1 MYCAHYVLPLTQP
14 AENTC
19 YNACYNAIQNRRDVV
34 NLNNLI
40 KTLQQDILTNNPE
53 AEPILTKMVSSE
65 TISIC
70 TRNTYHKKFDK
81 KVNFHSGNQNSFT
94 PTTPPTQRQR
104 KRVDTKDN
112 IKRRKKNWKS
122 NRRLK
127 KKDHLQEK
135 VDNIINNNIVVNL
148 SSFDI
153 PDQSYLYLAYGL
165 GFVQSKA
172 CSKEDLSFDVN
183 DFLRKLSWR
192 AYFKENPTPEGQDQG
207 PLQEDIH
214 KDLRIPSKA
223 HPHYKNTL
231 FDEVR
236 TKVKGWLG
244 SFEATEP
251 PKNLSPEA
259 IRGKSLLN
267 KMIKDNKI
275 FVTKADKGGA
285 ILILDLDVVREK
297 LEAEIYNTDKFEDLE
312 EDADTHLT
320 EVVEVVKTVV
330 VEMEAEGNITAQDRE
345 RITGLNNNLNMK
357 HAHILKAQSPYAY
370 PLFKVHKLS
379 TDDIKEKKIPP
390 IRLVHASKSGP
401 LYRLEKWVSPTL
413 TKVSRS
419 YCKDEYLLDTDDLLS
434 QVKDYN
440 RALELTQ
447 LNERQELLLF
457 TLDVE
462 ALYPSI
468 RKDLALQSLQEALM
482 EDPTVDEA
490 TQEAVNTFIQII
502 FGYSYVTFQGK
513 CFRSKEGIQ
522 TGGCCSRQLA
532 DCTLHRLIKLIKSG
546 ISLWVFIALWKRFI
560 DDIFGLWRG
569 TKAQFEEFVV
579 ELNLA
584 CAQYGIKFGDYSV
597 GTSVNFLDVTLSLN
611 PAGLIDYKL
620 YMKPTDSRLYLRTE
634 SFHPSHV
641 FDSVALSQMLRIMN
655 RNSTERGKARDL
667 DKLEGDLE
675 RSGHTKAALLKTRER
690 AVEKHNTPKVL
701 ETPAENSIVCVVNY
715 FYELE
720 QLKSI
725 LRDVDKDI
733 KHLVGED
740 VNVMVAARRCPT
752 IRDNVVK
759 NRFFSKDTGT
769 SRPPF
774 KACKSSRCLTCPIY
788 KSSGS
793 VMINSVVFNISNK
806 FNCKTDNCIY
816 LAVCKFCREKGC
828 SDNAYVGQTTQPLH
842 RRMNGHRACFV
853 LVEAK
858 LEKSALSLHAF
869 QKHPEAFSLSNF
881 EVTVLC
887 QVGPL
892 ALDRQESFFIEKFRT
907 NTRGLNRMVV
917 RR

>member
-1 MYCAHYVLPLTQP
+1 MSGFHGKKKQLQLNKSHRCP
-14 AENTC
+14 C
-19 YNACYNAIQNRRDVV
+19 ISII
-34 NLNNLI
+34 NNLR
-40 KTLQQDILTNNPE
+40 L
-53 AEPILTKMVSSE
+53 
-65 TISIC
+65 
-70 TRNTYHKKFDK
+70 KFIRFIR
-81 KVNFHSGNQNSFT
+81 KVGFHSAHQSSFI
-94 PTTPPTQRQR
+94 PTAPPTQRLR
-104 KRVDTKDN
+104 RRVDTKAN
-112 IKRRKKNWKS
+112 IKRRKKRWNN

-127 KKDHLQEK
+127 KNNHLQEK

-148 SSFDI
+148 SSYDI

-192 AYFKENPTPEGQDQG
+192 AYFKENPSPEEQDPG
-207 PLQEDIH
+207 PPQEDIH

-223 HPHYKNTL
+223 HPNYKNTL

-244 SFEATEP
+244 TFDATEP

-297 LEAEIYNTDKFEDLE
+297 LEAELYNTDKFEELE
-312 EDADTHLT
+312 EDADTHLA
-320 EVVEVVKTVV
+320 EVVDVVKTVV
-330 VEMEAEGNITAQDRE
+330 VEMETEGNISAQDRE
-345 RITGLNNNLNMK
+345 RITGLNSNLNMK
-357 HAHILKAQSPYAY
+357 HAHILKFQSPYAY
-370 PLFKVHKLS
+370 PLFKIHKLS
-379 TDDIKEKKIPP
+379 SADIKERKIPP
-390 IRLVHASKSGP
+390 IRLVHASKFGP

-419 YCKDEYLLDTDDLLS
+419 YCRDEYLLDTDDLLA
-434 QVKDYN
+434 QVNDYN
-440 RALELTQ
+440 KALELTPFD
-447 LNERQELLLF
+447 EREELLLF

-482 EDPTVDEA
+482 EDPTVDES
-490 TQEAVNTFIQII
+490 TQEAVNTFVQII

-513 CFRSKEGIQ
+513 CFRSKDGIP

-532 DCTLHRLIKLIKSG
+532 DCTLHRLIKSIKSE
-546 ISLWVFIALWKRFI
+546 ISLWRFIALWKRFI

-569 TKAQFEEFVV
+569 TEAQFEEFVI
-579 ELNLA
+579 ELNSA
-584 CAQYGIKFGDYSV
+584 CAQYGIKFGDYSI

-655 RNSTERGKARDL
+655 RNSTERGRARDL
-667 DKLEGDLE
+667 EKLEEDLE
-675 RSGHTKAALLKTRER
+675 RSGHSKTALVKTRER
-690 AVEKHNTPKVL
+690 AVERHGATKTEK
-701 ETPAENSIVCVVNY
+701 PAENSIVCVVNY
-715 FYELE
+715 FYEID

-725 LRDVDKDI
+725 LRDADSDI
-733 KHLVGED
+733 KHLVGEE
-740 VNVMVAARRCPT
+740 VKIMVAARRCPT

-759 NRFFSKDTGT
+759 NRQFSKEDII
-769 SRPPF
+769 SKPVF
-774 KACKSSRCLTCPIY
+774 KACTSKRCLTCPMY

-793 VMINSVVFNISNK
+793 ISVNSISFKIPNK

-816 LAVCKFCREKGC
+816 LVVCKICRANGC

-842 RRMNGHRACFV
+842 CRMNGHRACFT
-853 LVEAK
+853 LVGSK
-858 LEKSALSLHAF
+858 WEKSALSLHAF
-869 QKHPEAFSLSNF
+869 EKHPEEFSLSNF

-887 QVGPL
+887 QVGTL

>member
-1 MYCAHYVLPLTQP
+1 MLCGS
-14 AENTC
+14 
-19 YNACYNAIQNRRDVV
+19 D
-34 NLNNLI
+34 
-40 KTLQQDILTNNPE
+40 
-53 AEPILTKMVSSE
+53 
-65 TISIC
+65 
-70 TRNTYHKKFDK
+70 
-81 KVNFHSGNQNSFT
+81 
-94 PTTPPTQRQR
+94 
-104 KRVDTKDN
+104 
-112 IKRRKKNWKS
+112 
-122 NRRLK
+122 
-127 KKDHLQEK
+127 
-135 VDNIINNNIVVNL
+135 
-148 SSFDI
+148 
-153 PDQSYLYLAYGL
+153 SY
-165 GFVQSKA
+165 
-172 CSKEDLSFDVN
+172 
-183 DFLRKLSWR
+183 
-192 AYFKENPTPEGQDQG
+192 
-207 PLQEDIH
+207 
-214 KDLRIPSKA
+214 
-223 HPHYKNTL
+223 
-231 FDEVR
+231 
-236 TKVKGWLG
+236 
-244 SFEATEP
+244 
-251 PKNLSPEA
+251 
-259 IRGKSLLN
+259 
-267 KMIKDNKI
+267 
-275 FVTKADKGGA
+275 
-285 ILILDLDVVREK
+285 
-297 LEAEIYNTDKFEDLE
+297 
-312 EDADTHLT
+312 
-320 EVVEVVKTVV
+320 
-330 VEMEAEGNITAQDRE
+330 
-345 RITGLNNNLNMK
+345 
-357 HAHILKAQSPYAY
+357 
-370 PLFKVHKLS
+370 
-379 TDDIKEKKIPP
+379 
-390 IRLVHASKSGP
+390 
-401 LYRLEKWVSPTL
+401 
-413 TKVSRS
+413 
-419 YCKDEYLLDTDDLLS
+419 
-434 QVKDYN
+434 
-440 RALELTQ
+440 
-447 LNERQELLLF
+447 
-457 TLDVE
+457 
-462 ALYPSI
+462 
-468 RKDLALQSLQEALM
+468 
-482 EDPTVDEA
+482 
-490 TQEAVNTFIQII
+490 
-502 FGYSYVTFQGK
+502 
-513 CFRSKEGIQ
+513 
-522 TGGCCSRQLA
+522 
-532 DCTLHRLIKLIKSG
+532 
-546 ISLWVFIALWKRFI
+546 
-560 DDIFGLWRG
+560 IFGLWRG

-892 ALDRQESFFIEKFRT
+892 ALDVTDMTARNRRFLAVIIEKL
-907 NTRGLNRMVV
+907 GA
-917 RR
+917 